1 MRDKITNVILAGRGP
16 EALLARDDRERR
28 FRGQAQSRI
37 VTSIISRRPGRTV
50 SDLTPSPIA
59 RVSVHADAISSG
71 QTALAP

>member
-50 SDLTPSPIA
+50 SDLTPSPIKGLA
-59 RVSVHADAISSG
+59 SLNHRRRDSG
-71 QTALAP
+71 GT